1 MNTEVKRATRVANRI
16 QEELARQVGQ
26 LRDPRL
32 EGAIVSRVEVTDDLQ
47 LARVYVRS
55 LATIEEPARRSL
67 VKGFEAA
74 SARLRREVTKAV
86 ALRYSPT
93 LRFYFDEGTDAVA
106 RVEELLHEIHAEQ
119 KAIAPSTEASATKP
133 ASNTDAARGRKGE

>member
-1 MNTEVKRATRVANRI
+1 MNNTEVKRATRVASRI
-16 QEELARQVGQ
+16 HEELARQVGN

-55 LATIEEPARRSL
+55 LGEVAEPARRAML
-67 VKGFEAA
+67 KGFEAA

-86 ALRYSPT
+86 ALRYSPS
-93 LRFYFDEGTDAVA
+93 LRFSFDEGTDAVA
-106 RVEELLHEIHAEQ
+106 RVEALLDEIKHEQ
-119 KAIAPSTEASATKP
+119 KGQEKQE
-133 ASNTDAARGRKGE
+133 KKVE

>member
-1 MNTEVKRATRVANRI
+1 MNNTEVKRATRVASRI
-16 QEELARQVGQ
+16 QEELARQIGN
-26 LRDPRL
+26 LRDPRI
-32 EGAIVSRVEVTDDLQ
+32 EGAIVSRVELTDDLQ

-55 LATIEEPARRSL
+55 LAPIDEPARRSM

-86 ALRYSPT
+86 ALRYSPS

-106 RVEELLHEIHAEQ
+106 RVEELLHEIKQEKQ
-119 KAIAPSTEASATKP
+119 
-133 ASNTDAARGRKGE
+133 GKGE